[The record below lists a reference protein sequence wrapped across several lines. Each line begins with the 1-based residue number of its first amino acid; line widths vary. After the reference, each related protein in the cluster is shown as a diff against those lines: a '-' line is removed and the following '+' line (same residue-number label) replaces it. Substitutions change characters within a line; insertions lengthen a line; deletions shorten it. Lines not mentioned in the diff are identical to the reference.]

1 MAVSFIIII
10 GERTGFMKKSILIVF
25 VLLGVFSQA
34 SAAPATTGTTG
45 NIDTPSAD
53 VLRPGQ
59 ASIAYYN
66 LHEGKDLAFGVNI
79 AKNLELSGARQEYKK
94 TSAETY
100 LNLKYGVLH
109 EGILTPGMA
118 VGIEDITNQKDQT
131 VYAVMS
137 KGLPLGLRL
146 HAGVGNGHYDGLF
159 FAVEKKLIPMSMGGV
174 FPDTSLI
181 IEHNGHAM
189 NYGLRM
195 SIAAGLKVDAG
206 WRDNSSYV
214 GFTYNCY

>member
-1 MAVSFIIII
+1 MIVI
-10 GERTGFMKKSILIVF
+10 GERTNFMQKVILIMIVC
-25 VLLGVFSQA
+25 LGIFSQA

-59 ASIAYYN
+59 ASVAYYK
-66 LHEGKDLAFGVNI
+66 LHEGNDLTFGVNV
-79 AKNLELSGARQEYKK
+79 AKNLELSGARQESKNAA
-94 TSAETY
+94 AESY

-109 EGILTPGMA
+109 EGILTPGVA
-118 VGIEDITNQKDQT
+118 VGIEDITNQKEQT
-131 VYAVMS
+131 VYAVIS
-137 KGLPLGLRL
+137 KGLPLGIRA
-146 HAGVGNGHYDGLF
+146 HAGIGNGRYDGLF
-159 FAVEKKLIPMSMGGV
+159 FAVEKKLIPMSIGGV

-206 WRDNSSYV
+206 WRDNSSYI

>member
-1 MAVSFIIII
+1 MRKVIMIMIFC
-10 GERTGFMKKSILIVF
+10 
-25 VLLGVFSQA
+25 LGIFSQV

-59 ASIAYYN
+59 ASIAYYK
-66 LHEGKDLAFGVNI
+66 LHEGNDLTFGVSI
-79 AKNLELSGARQEYKK
+79 AKNLELSVARQEYKK
-94 TSAETY
+94 TATENY
-100 LNLKYGVLH
+100 LNLKYGVLP
-109 EGILTPGMA
+109 EGILTPGVA
-118 VGIEDITNQKDQT
+118 VGIEDLTNQKEQT

-137 KGLPLGLRL
+137 KGLPLGIRV

-159 FAVEKKLIPMSMGGV
+159 FAVEKKLTPMSIGGV

>member
-1 MAVSFIIII
+1 MQ
-10 GERTGFMKKSILIVF
+10 KSILIMIAC
-25 VLLGVFSQA
+25 LGTFSQA

-59 ASIAYYN
+59 ASIAYYK
-66 LHEGKDLAFGVNI
+66 LSEGNDIAFGVNI
-79 AKNLELSGARQEYKK
+79 AKNIELSGAKQEYKNAV
-94 TSAETY
+94 AETD

-109 EGILTPGMA
+109 EGILTPGVA
-118 VGIEDITNQKDQT
+118 VGIEDITNQKERT

-137 KGLPLGLRL
+137 KGLPLGLRV
-146 HAGVGNGHYDGLF
+146 HAGIGNGRYDGLF
-159 FAVEKKLIPMSMGGV
+159 FAVEKKLIPMSIGGV

-181 IEHNGHAM
+181 IENNGHAM

-195 SIAAGLKVDAG
+195 SIAAGLKLDAG
-206 WRDNSSYV
+206 WRDNASYV

>member
-1 MAVSFIIII
+1 
-10 GERTGFMKKSILIVF
+10 MKKAIPIMLVC
-25 VLLGVFSQA
+25 LGIFSQA

-59 ASIAYYN
+59 VSLAYYKLN
-66 LHEGKDLAFGVNI
+66 EGTDLAFGVNI
-79 AKNLELSGARQEYKK
+79 AKNIELSGAKQEYKNAAAK
-94 TSAETY
+94 TE

-109 EGILTPGMA
+109 EGILTPGVA
-118 VGIEDITNQKDQT
+118 LGIEDITNQREQS
-131 VYAVMS
+131 VYAVVS
-137 KGLPLGLRL
+137 KGLPLGLRV
-146 HAGVGNGHYDGLF
+146 HAGIGNGHYDGLF
-159 FAVEKKLIPMSMGGV
+159 FAVEKKLIPMSIGGV

-189 NYGLRM
+189 NYGLRV

-214 GFTYNCY
+214 GFTYNYY